1 MTPESQSEES
11 PRLANTMVS
20 HAAAV
25 SEFFARAAYAIRSP
39 INIILGYSE
48 LIAQRLIALGDDS
61 QRPYIEGIRRSGKHA
76 LGAIERILD
85 YSRIEQGTL
94 TVVPE
99 RIDLAALVEKL
110 AQDYRVLAAAKK
122 LGLICE
128 IGEPGAGVL
137 CDAYCLTAAVSNL
150 IDNAIKFT
158 HKGGAVIKLGRDSRE
173 RLCLEIRDTGEG
185 FDPAQME
192 QVLAGSQERPSLTRS
207 SDGGEQRYE
216 QSGLGL
222 LLTHKYLD
230 LVGASMAVSSS
241 PGRGS
246 VFTIIFPASM
256 EVHWEPRRAADSP
269 PTVPSR
275 LAPVATRSTAATVTV
290 LVVEDQPDQALFMR
304 ALLQGS
310 YSVVVAANDA
320 EALARLEELGEKAGL
335 ILMDIS
341 LSGGADGL
349 TLTRRI
355 RADRRWTR
363 VPIVVTSAHAFEQDR
378 ERALAAGCNAYLTK
392 PIDAVELLATISGLL
407 GRPEDRVD

>member
-1 MTPESQSEES
+1 MNLEGQSEEN
-11 PRLANTMVS
+11 PRPNDGMTR
-20 HAAAV
+20 HGAAV

-39 INIILGYSE
+39 VNIILGYSE
-48 LIAQRLIALGDDS
+48 LVAGRLIALGDDS
-61 QRPYIEGIRRSGKHA
+61 QRPYLEGIRRSGRQV
-76 LGAIERILD
+76 LEAINRILD

-99 RIDLAALVEKL
+99 RIDLAGLVEKL

-137 CDAYCLTAAVSNL
+137 CDAYCLTATLSNL

-158 HKGGAVIKLGRDSRE
+158 HKGGAVIKLCRDSRE
-173 RLCLEIRDTGEG
+173 RLCIEVRDTGGG

-192 QVLAGSQERPSLTRS
+192 QALAGPQ
-207 SDGGEQRYE
+207 DGGAQRYE

-230 LVGASMAVSSS
+230 LIGASIAMSSS

-256 EVHWEPRRAADSP
+256 EVHWEPRRAADGSATQLPNP
-269 PTVPSR
+269 PQ
-275 LAPVATRSTAATVTV
+275 LAPEATQSAAAAVTV
-290 LVVEDQPDQALFMR
+290 VVVEDQPDQALFMR
-304 ALLQGS
+304 ALLQGR
-310 YSVVVAANDA
+310 YAVVVAANA
-320 EALARLEELGEKAGL
+320 REAIARLEELGERVGL

-341 LSGGADGL
+341 LAGDTDGL

-355 RADRRWTR
+355 RADRRWRR
-363 VPIVVTSAHAFEQDR
+363 VPIVVTTAHAFEQDR
-378 ERALAAGCNAYLTK
+378 ERAMAAGCDAYLAK
-392 PIDAVELLATISGLL
+392 PIDAGELLATISRLL
-407 GRPEDRVD
+407 VQPDDPVG